1 MRLGE
6 RQKLIVVKK
15 VEFGVYLAERMEDE
29 TRVLLPE
36 KQVPEGTKIGD
47 ELRVFLYKD
56 SKDRLIAT
64 TNTPKLTLGGLAVL
78 TVKEVGKIG
87 AFLDWGLEKDLFL
100 PYKEMTM
107 KVQPEDEVL
116 VTLYI
121 DKSSRLCASM
131 KKLYDLLSTDSPY
144 KEGDHVEGR
153 VYEFSDNFGTFVAVD
168 DKYSA
173 MIPRHEDTSKL
184 RIGDVIEAKVTKV
197 KPDGKLDVS
206 LRDKAYLQMDED
218 AAKVMQ
224 VIEEFAGVLP
234 FGDKASPEVIKRET
248 GLSKNAFKRAVGR
261 LYKEHRVEITERS
274 ISTEKAPAAI
284 GPYSQA
290 IEVNGMV
297 YTSGIIPVVPET
309 GEIPEGSVA
318 QAKQALTNLSN
329 LLEAAGTNMDNVVK
343 TTVFIKEMNDFS
355 AINDVYKTFFTADF
369 PSRSCVEVA
378 RLPKDVM
385 LEIEAIAIK

>member
-1 MRLGE
+1 MIKLGE
-6 RQKLIVVKK
+6 YQELIVVKK
-15 VEFGVYLAERMEDE
+15 VEFGVYLAQKPEDE
-29 TRVLLPE
+29 TRVLLPA
-36 KQVPEGTKIGD
+36 KQVPQDVKIGD
-47 ELRVFLYKD
+47 VLKVFLYKD

-64 TNTPKLTLGGLAVL
+64 TNTPKLQLEQLAVL
-78 TVKEVGKIG
+78 EVLEIGKIG

-100 PYKEMTM
+100 PFKEMTR
-107 KVQPEDEVL
+107 KVEPGDEIL

-153 VYEFSDNFGTFVAVD
+153 VYEVSDNFGTFVAVD

-218 AAKVMQ
+218 AEKVMQ

-274 ISTEKAPAAI
+274 IRK
-284 GPYSQA
+284 
-290 IEVNGMV
+290 V
-297 YTSGIIPVVPET
+297 
-309 GEIPEGSVA
+309 
-318 QAKQALTNLSN
+318 
-329 LLEAAGTNMDNVVK
+329 D
-343 TTVFIKEMNDFS
+343 
-355 AINDVYKTFFTADF
+355 
-369 PSRSCVEVA
+369 
-378 RLPKDVM
+378 
-385 LEIEAIAIK
+385 

>member
-1 MRLGE
+1 MIELGKK
-6 RQKLIVVKK
+6 QKLTVVKS
-15 VEFGVYLAERMEDE
+15 VDFGVYLGEDMQADAKN
-29 TRVLLPE
+29 RVLLPSR
-36 KQVPEGTKIGD
+36 QVPEGTKEGD
-47 ELRVFLYKD
+47 SIEAFIYKD
-56 SKDRLIAT
+56 SQDRLIAT
-64 TNTPKLTLGGLAVL
+64 TKEPKLQVGQTAVL
-78 TVKEVGKIG
+78 KVSQVTRIG
-87 AFLDWGLEKDLFL
+87 AFLDWGLEKDLLL
-100 PYKEMTM
+100 PYHEQTL
-107 KVQPEDEVL
+107 KVREGEDVL
-116 VTLYI
+116 VALYI

-218 AAKVMQ
+218 AEKVMQ

-274 ISTEKAPAAI
+274 IRK
-284 GPYSQA
+284 
-290 IEVNGMV
+290 V
-297 YTSGIIPVVPET
+297 
-309 GEIPEGSVA
+309 
-318 QAKQALTNLSN
+318 
-329 LLEAAGTNMDNVVK
+329 D
-343 TTVFIKEMNDFS
+343 
-355 AINDVYKTFFTADF
+355 
-369 PSRSCVEVA
+369 
-378 RLPKDVM
+378 
-385 LEIEAIAIK
+385 